1 MEKSHGS
8 TKQGS
13 VLWGMKK
20 AFTLEKGEWGREVPA
35 EEGDIAIYDIEPMW
49 GEAGIQMWVEQI
61 GPCKALEPRVGTE
74 SCVLW
79 NDLATGVGA
88 WTEDGEF
95 STGGW

>member
-1 MEKSHGS
+1 
-8 TKQGS
+8 
-13 VLWGMKK
+13 
-20 AFTLEKGEWGREVPA
+20 
-35 EEGDIAIYDIEPMW
+35 
-49 GEAGIQMWVEQI
+49 MWVEQI